1 MMKKGTRYIQG
12 EKRRA
17 YAYAMKLHQESPE
30 LSCRALQTKLKAI
43 GYVVDHSTIYRWM
56 RKA

>member
-1 MMKKGTRYIQG
+1 MKKGTRYIQG

-30 LSCRALQTKLKAI
+30 LSCRAIQTLLENQ
-43 GYVVDHSTIYRWM
+43 GYVVDHSTVYRWM

>member
-1 MMKKGTRYIQG
+1 MKKGTRYIQG

-43 GYVVDHSTIYRWM
+43 GYAVDHSTVYRWM

>member
-1 MMKKGTRYIQG
+1 MKKGTRYIPG

-30 LSCRALQTKLKAI
+30 LSCRRMQMLLQEQ
-43 GYVVDHSTIYRWM
+43 GYVVNHSTIYRWL
-56 RKA
+56 RSK